1 MKVFVVED
9 TENSR
14 ILLEEILISE
24 NHEVDSA
31 ANGYDALQKISKNP
45 PDLIISDILMP
56 VMDGFEL
63 CRQLKAIPE
72 LVPIPFIFYTAT
84 YTDARDEKFAMSLGA
99 SRFVVKPKDP
109 IKLINIINDVIADPL
124 ASKVKLSDN
133 IEIENN
139 VFESNHSK
147 VLSAKLNKK
156 IHDLENQKAQ
166 LKIITDA
173 VPALIA
179 ELDENNYYQYVNSA
193 YEKWFA
199 VSREAIIGKS
209 VKDVAGEAIYDLTR
223 PYIEKA
229 LNGEEAVYE
238 GYIQDINGNN
248 RYIVARYIPH
258 INPDTKVRHC
268 FSFINDFTEQKQSED
283 DKQKLLIQLRQ
294 SQKMDAVGHLAGGI
308 AHDFNNILSIILGY
322 ADLSIL
328 SKFDNKDG
336 NIENNIN
343 QIRIAGLRGQDLVS
357 QIMKFSR
364 KSDEQLEF
372 SVDIKPLVK
381 EVIKLVE
388 ETFPATVIIDEE
400 LEDNVPAIV
409 IELTLLHQVLV
420 NLLVNSRDAIDGH
433 GRIVVKL
440 SQEQVKDVVCN
451 SCKQPFTGDFV
462 VLSIS
467 DNGAGIDAKD
477 LDEIFNLFYTTKEVG
492 KGTGLG
498 LSMVHDIVHESRGH
512 ILIESVVEQGTT
524 FKIFFS
530 VSELKEKTPEDNEVN
545 IIADKNVDC
554 KSTIMVVDDEVP
566 LAHYLKELLSNNG
579 YQVNMFTD
587 SQEALQAFQANP
599 DAYDLVVTD
608 QLMPHM
614 TGDEMAEKMLQLHSS
629 LPVIICSGN
638 HTLSSDFIKKLGI
651 KKLLQKPVSARDLLH
666 EIKSLINN

>member
-1 MKVFVVED
+1 MKILIAED
-9 TENSR
+9 TEDSR
-14 ILLEEILISE
+14 VLLEAVIVSE
-24 NHEVDSA
+24 GYEVESA
-31 ANGYDALQKISKNP
+31 VNGKEAIQKIKHSL

-56 VMDGFEL
+56 EMDGFEL
-63 CRQLKAIPE
+63 CRQLKGDPKFKA
-72 LVPIPFIFYTAT
+72 IPFIFYTAT
-84 YTDARDEKFAMSLGA
+84 YIEEKDRKFALSLGA
-99 SRFVVKPKDP
+99 NRFIVKPIDPVILLKD
-109 IKLINIINDVIADPL
+109 IEEVIAEHQNNNSETESPDP
-124 ASKVKLSDN
+124 
-133 IEIENN
+133 IENN
-139 VFESNHSK
+139 NFVSRHAEA
-147 VLSAKLNKK
+147 LSRKLDKK
-156 IHDLENQKAQ
+156 IWDLKSQEEQ
-166 LKIITDA
+166 LKLITDA
-173 VPALIA
+173 IPALIA
-179 ELDENNYYQYVNSA
+179 EIDQRGCYQYVNEA
-193 YEKWFA
+193 YEKWFGIA
-199 VSREAIIGKS
+199 SDEIIGK
-209 VKDVAGEAIYDLTR
+209 KINEVAGVAVSEMLW

-229 LNGEEAVYE
+229 LKGEEAVFE
-238 GYIQDINGNN
+238 GYIPNASGNN
-248 RYIVARYIPH
+248 RYILARYIPH
-258 INPDTKVRHC
+258 FSGETKLEGC
-268 FSFINDFTEQKQSED
+268 FSFINDLTEQKQSED
-283 DKQKLLIQLRQ
+283 EKQKLLIQLRQ
-294 SQKMDAVGHLAGGI
+294 SQKMDAIGHLAGGI

-388 ETFPATVIIDEE
+388 ETFPATVIIDTE
-400 LEDNVPAIV
+400 LEDTVPAIV

-477 LDEIFNLFYTTKEVG
+477 LDEIFNLFYTTKEAG

-512 ILIESVVEQGTT
+512 ILIESVVGQGTT

-530 VSELKEKTPEDNEVN
+530 VSELKEKIPKYSKVDITANEE
-545 IIADKNVDC
+545 VDC
-554 KSTIMVVDDEVP
+554 KPTIMVVDDEAP
-566 LAHYLKELLSNNG
+566 LAHYLNELLSNKG
-579 YQVNMFTD
+579 YQVSLFTD
-587 SQEALQAFQANP
+587 SQEALQAFQTNP

-608 QLMPHM
+608 QVMPHL
-614 TGDEMAEKMLQLHSS
+614 TGAEMAEKMLQLHSN

-638 HTLSSDFIKKLGI
+638 HTLSSDVIKKLGI
-651 KKLLQKPVSARDLLH
+651 KKLLQKPISARDLLD
-666 EIKSLINN
+666 EIKSLINH